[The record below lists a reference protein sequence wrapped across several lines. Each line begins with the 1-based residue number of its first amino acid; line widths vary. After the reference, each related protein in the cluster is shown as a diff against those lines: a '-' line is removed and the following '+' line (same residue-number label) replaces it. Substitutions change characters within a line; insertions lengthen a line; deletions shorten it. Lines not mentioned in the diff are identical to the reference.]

1 MSARIAID
9 DGQQRLT
16 ADALATRAAQV
27 AATLHDASPRIG
39 VMALMADNGPDWI
52 VIDRA
57 AAAARVPL
65 VPLPPFF
72 TPAQI
77 AAALAASGADALVAS
92 DARVCHA
99 LGFGEPVSLGGTGLA
114 LHRREVRD
122 PPPLPNAPHRPAW
135 TPPGKPWPLSGPDWR
150 SNSPLRFTGKTATC
164 RPTT

>member
-92 DARVCHA
+92 DARVCHSQRLERHGWFLWPVA
-99 LGFGEPVSLGGTGLA
+99 DRVVEPAYARGVL
-114 LHRREVRD
+114 RD
-122 PPPLPNAPHRPAW
+122 P
-135 TPPGKPWPLSGPDWR
+135 
-150 SNSPLRFTGKTATC
+150 
-164 RPTT
+164 